1 MAKCKTCG
9 HDNDDRGKYCGVC
22 GTNLHTKGFNPENH
36 KLNSYTKSFE
46 EISPHKGTR
55 QEMGD
60 YLSAT
65 KAIAP
70 PKKTGK
76 KWSF

>member
-9 HDNDDRGKYCGVC
+9 HDNDPRGKYCGVC

-55 QEMGD
+55 QE
-60 YLSAT
+60 LSDLLSGM
-65 KAIAP
+65 KAIQP
-70 PKKTGK
+70 PKRKNP
-76 KWSF
+76 WSF